1 MCHKRQHFLE
11 HSDSSDPL
19 KICKMTKGFEADGN
33 HPPNLCS
40 SLQCFLTWHVLADL
54 KWVILPCH
62 RLIVIV
68 PQGLPQKGIFFG
80 FLIQNRFQKEFREY
94 QECMHS
100 HETATMFREGV
111 SLGKT
116 SKHCQS
122 GAMSK
127 NIYLEPK
134 IFISILQFL
143 KIVQFPHRLA
153 RLNLIMAV
161 LSSSPK
167 ITQNK
172 INRILFLSP
181 TPYSR
186 TC

>member
-1 MCHKRQHFLE
+1 MR
-11 HSDSSDPL
+11 
-19 KICKMTKGFEADGN
+19 
-33 HPPNLCS
+33 
-40 SLQCFLTWHVLADL
+40 
-54 KWVILPCH
+54 
-62 RLIVIV
+62 
-68 PQGLPQKGIFFG
+68 QGLTQKGIFCV

-100 HETATMFREGV
+100 HETTNISNMIRQGFF
-111 SLGKT
+111 GKT
-116 SKHCQS
+116 AKQKLS

-134 IFISILQFL
+134 IFISFLQFL

-153 RLNLIMAV
+153 HLNLIMAV
-161 LSSSPK
+161 LSCSPK

-186 TC
+186 NTLKLKFHLW